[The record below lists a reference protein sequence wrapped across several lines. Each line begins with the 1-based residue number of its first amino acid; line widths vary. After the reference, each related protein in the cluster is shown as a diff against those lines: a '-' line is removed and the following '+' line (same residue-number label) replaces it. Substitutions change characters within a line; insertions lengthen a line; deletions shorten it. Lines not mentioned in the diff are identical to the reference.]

1 MRKSDNTSKCD
12 PQNFRC
18 ICQASHSLANNTQFD
33 QQCVMDGCTGDLG
46 KEEFLDY
53 LIYQCR
59 QVNHNLTD
67 IPKQWEP
74 YLPVSFPK
82 PSATSSTASSTAS
95 SAAFL
100 PLSHAPSRQLSDG
113 AKAGIGI
120 GVLAVLAIL
129 AALGVTFYRAKMKVK
144 EVQKR
149 NAELVDRQSA
159 HGVSAYIRK
168 TIGKSTASLP
178 VTEGGTTLVG
188 EAYSKGRSLS
198 SGYPPGPWARGP
210 GGLQRLHSESE
221 YGDELQK
228 EAHIG

>member
-1 MRKSDNTSKCD
+1 MRNGRLYWRSWQRRLVIADCS
-12 PQNFRC
+12 
-18 ICQASHSLANNTQFD
+18 ASISTRLRNNN
-33 QQCVMDGCTGDLG
+33 LG
-46 KEEFLDY
+46 AEFLDY